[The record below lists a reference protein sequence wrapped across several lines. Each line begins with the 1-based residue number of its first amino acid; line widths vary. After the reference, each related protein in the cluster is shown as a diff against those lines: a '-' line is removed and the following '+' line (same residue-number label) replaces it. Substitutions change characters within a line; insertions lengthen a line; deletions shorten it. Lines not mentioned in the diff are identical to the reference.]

1 MQGFRK
7 PTRALLSILIVAVSA
22 IAFLVSTGVGFVWP
36 LAWLAPIPV
45 LVLAVHRSWRVAAG
59 VAFTASLLGDL
70 SLART
75 YGPGAVLI
83 FGVPPALAFA
93 AATLV
98 GRSAARRL
106 PAPLA
111 VFAFPTMLTSYEF
124 LFSRISPNGT
134 FWSLGYSQTDFLPLL
149 QVVSLTGLW
158 GVVFVLTLVPS
169 AAALAMFR
177 RSFAPLIP
185 ALAILL
191 AALGFGAWRLV
202 DAPDEASVRVGL
214 AATDRGLPDASI
226 TTDRSMALT
235 AAAAYADRVARLAVQ
250 GAQIVVLPE
259 KMVGVTS
266 DSADAVVKVF
276 SDTARAAHVMVI
288 AGLSR
293 NGVQP
298 RRNLAL
304 VIAQDGTLVV
314 EYEKRYLVPMI
325 ETTFASGHTLGLFAG
340 PGADWGVAICKDL
353 DFPAWSRAYG
363 QRGVRVMAVP
373 AWDFVRDARMHSR
386 MAVMRGVENGF
397 TIARAAQEGLV
408 TFSDAYGRILGE
420 QSSAADPMMVQS
432 VPIGPGAT
440 LYTRY
445 GDWFGW
451 ANVMALGAL
460 LLGLIPAIPPIS
472 TRAG

>member
-1 MQGFRK
+1 M
-7 PTRALLSILIVAVSA
+7 
-22 IAFLVSTGVGFVWP
+22 
-36 LAWLAPIPV
+36 
-45 LVLAVHRSWRVAAG
+45 
-59 VAFTASLLGDL
+59 
-70 SLART
+70 
-75 YGPGAVLI
+75 
-83 FGVPPALAFA
+83 
-93 AATLV
+93 
-98 GRSAARRL
+98 
-106 PAPLA
+106 
-111 VFAFPTMLTSYEF
+111 
-124 LFSRISPNGT
+124 
-134 FWSLGYSQTDFLPLL
+134 
-149 QVVSLTGLW
+149 
-158 GVVFVLTLVPS
+158 
-169 AAALAMFR
+169 
-177 RSFAPLIP
+177 
-185 ALAILL
+185 
-191 AALGFGAWRLV
+191 

-226 TTDRSMALT
+226 TTDPSMALA

-266 DSADAVVKVF
+266 ESADAVVKVF
-276 SDTARAAHVMVI
+276 SDTARAAHVTVI

-298 RRNLAL
+298 RRNVAL
-304 VIAQDGTLVV
+304 VIAQDGTLVL

-325 ETTFASGHTLGLFAG
+325 ETTFASGNTLGLFAG

-397 TIARAAQEGLV
+397 TIARSAQEGLV

-420 QSSAADPMMVQS
+420 QSSAADPMMVHNI
-432 VPIGPGAT
+432 PIGPGAT

-451 ANVMALGAL
+451 ANVMALGSL
-460 LLGLIPAIPPIS
+460 LLGLIPAIAPIS
-472 TRAG
+472 KRAG